1 MTPIQKRLEK
11 LETDMQYVKK
21 VADGTKVV
29 NEKISLMFDWL
40 TDNLTDEQKDSLS
53 KFILSKEEL
62 GIK

>member
-11 LETDMQYVKK
+11 LETEMHYVKK

-29 NEKISLMFDWL
+29 NERISLMFDWL
-40 TDNLTDEQKDSLS
+40 TNNLTDEQKDSLG

-62 GIK
+62 DI